1 MRLYVIFRYVG
12 FVILLNSL
20 FLLVSTLISFFYHE
34 TSFVPLLYS
43 TIITI
48 LFGIFPIIFVP
59 PIDDINHIEGL
70 LIVVSSWLLSVLI
83 GTIPYVMWGGEFS
96 FTNAIFESVS
106 GYTTT
111 GSTILNQIE
120 SLPSGI
126 LFWRASTHW
135 IGGMGIIV
143 FVLSVMPSLG
153 SAGLVLYRSEM
164 SPAALRQFKMRS
176 RDAVRI
182 ILWVY
187 VGLTAIETILL
198 MFAGMNLF
206 DAITQAFSTVATG
219 GFSTKNASIAAF
231 HSLAVEIIIMVFMLL
246 SGMNFALL
254 FAAVTGKLEEVKA
267 STVLKY
273 YVGANIVVILLVAI
287 NLLGHN
293 YTSFWQAL
301 RYSSFQVLSVGT
313 STGFA
318 DADSSIWPPFAQML
332 LVIMTLQCASAGS
345 TSGGIKVDRVVV
357 FLKSVVRKI
366 KQTLHPNAVLNIIMD
381 GKKLDEDLV
390 NSTILYIITY
400 VVIVAISGLLVSA
413 MGVDMISAYS
423 GAAATMGNV
432 GPGLGFL
439 GSLENYS
446 SLPDAAKWVYSFTMI
461 LGRLEIY
468 GLIIFLLPS
477 TWRRKA

>member
-120 SLPSGI
+120 SLPAGI

-143 FVLSVMPSLG
+143 FVLSIMPSLG

-219 GFSTKNASIAAF
+219 GFSTKNTSIAAF

-287 NLLGHN
+287 NLWGHN

-318 DADSSIWPPFAQML
+318 NADSSIWPPFAQML

-400 VVIVAISGLLVSA
+400 VVIVAISG
-413 MGVDMISAYS
+413 D
-423 GAAATMGNV
+423 
-432 GPGLGFL
+432 
-439 GSLENYS
+439 
-446 SLPDAAKWVYSFTMI
+446 
-461 LGRLEIY
+461 
-468 GLIIFLLPS
+468 
-477 TWRRKA
+477 RKSVV